1 MLVCDIQKDGFMR
14 VVMLGACVALSACSV
29 GPDYAPPKA
38 ATPAA
43 AFTGDANPQAPSAA
57 WWQDLGDAQLS
68 ALIAQGLRDAP
79 QIAVAQARL
88 RQARAGLASSR
99 AAQRPA
105 IGVTAA
111 YLHAD
116 LPGTPLSNFNEFY
129 NLGFDAQW
137 EVDLWGGKKR
147 GVEQARALAQGALA
161 EQADAQ
167 VALAAEIARNYVTL
181 RAREVSFAL
190 VAERHLIEVKH
201 ADFAQQRFAA
211 GTLNRQAVEAARAT
225 AENSEAEMA
234 ALEAD
239 QSALHD
245 ALAVL
250 TGRVPGVADWGALD
264 NTAGIIPL
272 PPAEVKVGDPAAMLV
287 RRPDIR
293 AADRAYAA
301 ATAGVGVAKARQFPT
316 LSLMGIVGL
325 GGTGI
330 ADAVDPS
337 TFVSLIAPTLRWN
350 GLNFGRTRAG
360 MEAAAAGQDLALA
373 RYQGAVL
380 AALQDAQS
388 ALARFGAA
396 RKGWGSASLASA
408 HAGQIRELQM
418 LRADA
423 GTIARSDALES
434 GRALLN
440 ARLAQT
446 NARAALTLSYVSLSK
461 ALGLG
466 WQADAVK
473 GAP

>member
-1 MLVCDIQKDGFMR
+1 
-14 VVMLGACVALSACSV
+14 
-29 GPDYAPPKA
+29 
-38 ATPAA
+38 
-43 AFTGDANPQAPSAA
+43 
-57 WWQDLGDAQLS
+57 
-68 ALIAQGLRDAP
+68 
-79 QIAVAQARL
+79 
-88 RQARAGLASSR
+88 
-99 AAQRPA
+99 
-105 IGVTAA
+105 
-111 YLHAD
+111 
-116 LPGTPLSNFNEFY
+116 
-129 NLGFDAQW
+129 
-137 EVDLWGGKKR
+137 
-147 GVEQARALAQGALA
+147 
-161 EQADAQ
+161 
-167 VALAAEIARNYVTL
+167 
-181 RAREVSFAL
+181 
-190 VAERHLIEVKH
+190 
-201 ADFAQQRFAA
+201 
-211 GTLNRQAVEAARAT
+211 
-225 AENSEAEMA
+225 
-234 ALEAD
+234 
-239 QSALHD
+239 
-245 ALAVL
+245 
-250 TGRVPGVADWGALD
+250 
-264 NTAGIIPL
+264 
-272 PPAEVKVGDPAAMLV
+272 
-287 RRPDIR
+287 
-293 AADRAYAA
+293 
-301 ATAGVGVAKARQFPT
+301 
-316 LSLMGIVGL
+316 MGIVGL